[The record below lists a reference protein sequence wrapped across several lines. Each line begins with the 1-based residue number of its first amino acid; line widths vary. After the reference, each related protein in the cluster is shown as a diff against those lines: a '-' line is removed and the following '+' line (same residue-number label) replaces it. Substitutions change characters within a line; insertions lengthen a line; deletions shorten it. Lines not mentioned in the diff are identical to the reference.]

1 MTLLARAAAAV
12 VVLAL
17 GAGVAPV
24 AQAAPGPLLV
34 QTPTTP
40 SSPDEFGVSPDAQPD
55 QRGDDAFAS
64 PEVADLQRRA
74 SSVQDELTTLQTDVL
89 AAQAAGDASA
99 AADLAAADA
108 GLAQAQSGVDSD
120 QGAVDAYTRSLWID
134 LGPPS
139 AAKVLLTADS
149 PDAVLDGLDLV
160 ASVREQQNQ
169 VLTGA
174 MGVRADAAAARGDA
188 SARADTATAA
198 AAALATR
205 EGDARG
211 RASALSAD
219 LGRALLA
226 VDAQVVALQQ
236 AQQDRN
242 TETAT
247 NRQGFLDTLVAA
259 GIAAPPAAQL
269 RDPAVLPS
277 GLQPLVST
285 TTDTVQAGLAQA
297 TLVDGSTVLVLSAE
311 AQRAVTVAIATLG
324 QPYSPKGTGPRSWS
338 CGGLVSTTSTQAGLP
353 LPTSPAEA
361 MATSVPVDPADAQPG
376 DLLFVG
382 PAEDG
387 VQSVAYVLDVAP
399 VLTADARSTAVVVA
413 DRPAAAQVLG
423 AARPALGLRPA
434 VDVPQAAAGRVPRS
448 CGGVV
453 STPSTSGSLAWGG
466 FPNGLIPASALCAV
480 GIGSHRLR
488 CDAAQTIAELS
499 TAFQAQFGSPL
510 CMTDSYRPSA
520 EQVDLYGRKPA
531 LAAVP
536 GTSNHGWG
544 LAVDLC
550 GGIES
555 YATAQFA
562 WMTADAG
569 AFGWVHPRWARQG
582 GGREEPWHWEYS
594 GAWGGTV
601 GGGPYRSP

>member
-1 MTLLARAAAAV
+1 VTLTTRVAAALLVAV
-12 VVLAL
+12 LGVGLAP
-17 GAGVAPV
+17 AAHAAPV
-24 AQAAPGPLLV
+24 PRAQ
-34 QTPTTP
+34 QQTTP
-40 SSPDEFGVSPDAQPD
+40 GSPDEFGVSPDAQPD

-64 PEVADLQRRA
+64 PAVADLQRQA
-74 SSVQDELTTLQTDVL
+74 TSVQDELTTLQTDVL
-89 AAQAAGDASA
+89 AAQATSDAA

-108 GLAQAQSGVDSD
+108 DLAAAQSGVDSD
-120 QGAVDAYTRSLWID
+120 QGAVDAYTRSLWTD

-160 ASVREQQNQ
+160 ASVREQQNR
-169 VLTGA
+169 VLTEA
-174 MGVRADAAAARGDA
+174 MGVRASATTARDAAAAPTQT
-188 SARADTATAA
+188 ARDAA
-198 AAALATR
+198 AELATR

-219 LGRALLA
+219 LGRALSA

-236 AQQDRN
+236 AQQARN
-242 TETAT
+242 TETAANWQT
-247 NRQGFLDTLVAA
+247 YLDTLAAA
-259 GIAAPPAAQL
+259 GIAAPPAARL
-269 RDPAVLPS
+269 RDPAVLPT
-277 GLQPLVST
+277 GLQPLVSRSTGT
-285 TTDTVQAGLAQA
+285 TQPGVAQA
-297 TLVDGSTVLVLSAE
+297 TLGGGTTVLVLSAE

-353 LPTSPAEA
+353 LPASPGEA
-361 MATSVPVDPADAQPG
+361 MATSVPVDPADTQPG

-387 VQSVAYVLDVAP
+387 VQSVAYVLDSAT
-399 VLTADARSTAVVVA
+399 VLTADARTTAVVVA
-413 DRPAAAQVLG
+413 DRPAADQVLG
-423 AARPALGLRPA
+423 AARPSLGLRPA
-434 VDVPQAAAGRVPRS
+434 VDVPQPAAGRVPRS

-453 STPSTSGSLAWGG
+453 STPSTDGSLAWGG

-499 TAFQAQFGSPL
+499 ASYQGQFGSPL
-510 CMTDSYRPSA
+510 CMTDSYRPYA

-555 YATAQFA
+555 YSTAQHA
-562 WMTADAG
+562 WMTANAG
-569 AFGWVHPRWARQG
+569 AFGWVHPSWARQG

-594 GAWGGTV
+594 GA
-601 GGGPYRSP
+601 